1 VGAEKSRHSREEKMT
16 ALIKTYVTEKK
27 YSSPCFD
34 AAAAV
39 KIVLMAEEV
48 RKNGKLDMPFSKEM
62 ENLVQSMNSKESVWF
77 LTQLDLLGV
86 RLEKE

>member
-1 VGAEKSRHSREEKMT
+1 MT

-39 KIVLMAEEV
+39 KIVLIAEEV
-48 RKNGKLDMPFSKEM
+48 CKNRNLDMPLSGEM
-62 ENLVQSMNSKESVWF
+62 EKLIQSMNSKESVWF
-77 LTQLDLLGV
+77 LAQLDL
-86 RLEKE
+86 KEQFYFDLNNSISRHKPKA